1 MFCRGTLGLMNTEDW
16 GRLADFVGARIGELG
31 LTQAEVQ
38 DLGGPSPAKVRE
50 IVNRRA
56 DTLSPS
62 KRRDL
67 ERALRWIPGSI
78 DNILAG
84 GAPIPLERKPI
95 EMPRL
100 PRLPRG
106 APNAAISSQADKAL
120 GKHPAAP
127 NEFLPMSSEERLLLA
142 RVRNKI
148 MHSGDDAGFTD
159 AEARVLKRFIEDD
172 ELRTLHVRIDWL
184 PRPEQLE
191 VSDLVNKLS
200 LDVENRWVADGYTNE
215 SEELPDYAQP
225 NPLPVEGISP
235 SDMGFSVQ
243 VPMFTRK
250 EDEDDLEAASQ
261 PSTPP
266 EGHQDEE
273 VVFHTGDDTE
283 VDFNPGEYGLAAR
296 RVEGFDK
303 PE

>member
-1 MFCRGTLGLMNTEDW
+1 
-16 GRLADFVGARIGELG
+16 
-31 LTQAEVQ
+31 
-38 DLGGPSPAKVRE
+38 
-50 IVNRRA
+50 
-56 DTLSPS
+56 
-62 KRRDL
+62 
-67 ERALRWIPGSI
+67 
-78 DNILAG
+78 
-84 GAPIPLERKPI
+84 
-95 EMPRL
+95 
-100 PRLPRG
+100 
-106 APNAAISSQADKAL
+106 
-120 GKHPAAP
+120 
-127 NEFLPMSSEERLLLA
+127 
-142 RVRNKI
+142 

-250 EDEDDLEAASQ
+250 EDEDDMEATSQ
-261 PSTPP
+261 PSAPP
-266 EGHQDEE
+266 EGDKDEE

-283 VDFNPGEYGLAAR
+283 LDFDPDHYGLAAR
-296 RVEGFDK
+296 RVTDEDK
-303 PE
+303 PG

>member
-1 MFCRGTLGLMNTEDW
+1 MTSESDAQRL
-16 GRLADFVGARIGELG
+16 GRLVRERRKSLK
-31 LTQAEVQ
+31 LTQADVQ
-38 DLGGPSPAKVRE
+38 NAGGPSTA
-50 IVNRRA
+50 
-56 DTLSPS
+56 TLRLIEGG
-62 KRRDL
+62 KHTDFRDGTGSAL
-67 ERALRWIPGSI
+67 EGAIKWKPGSI

-84 GAPIPLERKPI
+84 GAPIPLERKPVEI
-95 EMPRL
+95 PRL
-100 PRLPRG
+100 PRLPRD
-106 APNAAISSQADKAL
+106 APNAAISNQADKAL
-120 GKHPAAP
+120 GKYPAAP
-127 NEFLPMSSEERLLLA
+127 NEFLPMSREERLLLA

-235 SDMGFSVQ
+235 SDMGFSVR

-250 EDEDDLEAASQ
+250 EDEDDLETAPQ
-261 PSTPP
+261 PSASP
-266 EGHQDEE
+266 EGNENEE
-273 VVFHTGDDTE
+273 VMYPNRSDLE
-283 VDFNPGEYGLAAR
+283 VDFNPGDYGLAAR
-296 RVEGFDK
+296 RVTDEDK
-303 PE
+303 PG

>member
-1 MFCRGTLGLMNTEDW
+1 MTSESDAQRL
-16 GRLADFVGARIGELG
+16 GRLVRARRKSLR
-31 LTQAEVQ
+31 LTQADVQ
-38 DLGGPSPAKVRE
+38 NAGGPSTA
-50 IVNRRA
+50 
-56 DTLSPS
+56 TLRLIEGG
-62 KRRDL
+62 KHTDFRDGTGSAL
-67 ERALRWIPGSI
+67 EEALQWKLGSI

-84 GAPIPLERKPI
+84 GAPIPLERKPV
-95 EMPRL
+95 EKPRL

-106 APNAAISSQADKAL
+106 APNAAISSQAAKAL

-142 RVRNKI
+142 GVRNKI

-159 AEARVLKRFIEDD
+159 EEARLLKRFIEDD

-215 SEELPDYAQP
+215 SEELPGYAQP

-243 VPMFTRK
+243 VPVFTRK
-250 EDEDDLEAASQ
+250 EVQDDLEAAAQ
-261 PSTPP
+261 PATPS
-266 EGHQDEE
+266 EGHENEE
-273 VVFHTGDDTE
+273 VVFHADDVE
-283 VDFNPGEYGLAAR
+283 VDFNPGDYGLAAR
-296 RVEGFDK
+296 RVTDEDK
-303 PE
+303 PQRPMDS